1 MLEADF
7 TVDRGE
13 FGLTM
18 DIRSGPGEVV
28 ALLGPNASGKSTTL
42 HALAGL
48 VAATTGEITI
58 DDILLDSPDR
68 RIFVTPENRRVSLVF
83 QDYLLFPHLSALEN
97 VAFGLR
103 AQGVPVGAA
112 RKAALG
118 WLDRFGLA
126 ELAQRRPGA
135 LSGGQAQRVTIA
147 RALAPSPSL
156 LLLDEPLSALDAA
169 TRITVRRD
177 LRRHLADFEGTTI
190 LVTHDPLDA
199 LALASRVVVLDG
211 GRIVQSGPIGEMTA
225 RPRSRYVAELI
236 GTNLLTGTADDNTIR
251 VDGCATTIMATDAP
265 DGDVFALIDPRA
277 VALFTE
283 EPGGSPRNSWR
294 ARIDGFDLLGDRVR
308 VRTTGPVPLVAEIT
322 AQAVSELDLH
332 EGIDVWI
339 AVKATEV
346 SAYPR

>member
-13 FGLTM
+13 FQLTM

-28 ALLGPNASGKSTTL
+28 ALLGPNASGKTSTL

-48 VAATTGEITI
+48 VAVDSGEII
-58 DDILLDSPDR
+58 LDDTLLDSPEHHVF
-68 RIFVTPENRRVSLVF
+68 ITPENRRVSLVF
-83 QDYLLFPHLSALEN
+83 QDYLLFPHLSTLDN

-103 AQGVPVGAA
+103 AHGVPAGEA
-112 RKAALG
+112 RKDALG
-118 WLDRFGLA
+118 WLERFGLA
-126 ELAQRRPGA
+126 EFARRRPVA
-135 LSGGQAQRVTIA
+135 LSGGQAQRVTLA

-169 TRITVRRD
+169 TRIAVRRD

-199 LALASRVVVLDG
+199 LALASKVVVLDSG
-211 GRIVQSGPIGEMTA
+211 QIAQSGPIGELTA

-236 GTNLLTGTADDNTIR
+236 GTNLLTGIAHGNTIR
-251 VDGCATTIMATDAP
+251 VDGCDTTIMATDAP
-265 DGDVFALIDPRA
+265 DGDVFTLIDPRA

-308 VRTTGPVPLVAEIT
+308 VRTTGAAPLVAEIT

-332 EGIDVWI
+332 EGLDVWV

-346 SAYPR
+346 SVYPR